1 MLQALY
7 NAIRKDAEPTE
18 IIIKGRSY
26 ATGHVTPITYPAP
39 KVIQVTTLTALVDY
53 LKSNI
58 DELDMSKLLCHV
70 ESPGCVGIYSNMLGD
85 FCDRS
90 CYIRAELTQLQIPFN
105 KFLNGEAFNILL
117 QSCFVEYEDELRATD
132 RGLVLAYAANVREV
146 QEGITL
152 DDGVTQ
158 AVTVKKGV
166 ANVEKVVMP
175 TPVTLRPF
183 RTFTE
188 VEQPASSFVFRAKE
202 GPEFMLVEADG
213 GAWRSE
219 AMKNIKEYM
228 ENAVSGLGVIA

>member
-7 NAIRKDAEPTE
+7 NAIRKDAEPNE
-18 IIIKGRSY
+18 IVIKGRSY
-26 ATGHVTPITYPAP
+26 ATGHVTPVAHPAP
-39 KVIQVTTLTALVDY
+39 EVIQVTTLTALVDY

-70 ESPGCVGIYSNMLGD
+70 ESPSRVGIYSNLLGD
-85 FCDRS
+85 FCNRS

-105 KFLNGEAFNILL
+105 KYLEGEAFNILL

-166 ANVEKVVMP
+166 ANVEKVAMP
-175 TPVTLRPF
+175 NPVILRPF

-188 VEQPASSFVFRAKE
+188 VEQPISRFVFRAKE

-228 ENAVSGLGVIA
+228 GNAVSGLSVIA